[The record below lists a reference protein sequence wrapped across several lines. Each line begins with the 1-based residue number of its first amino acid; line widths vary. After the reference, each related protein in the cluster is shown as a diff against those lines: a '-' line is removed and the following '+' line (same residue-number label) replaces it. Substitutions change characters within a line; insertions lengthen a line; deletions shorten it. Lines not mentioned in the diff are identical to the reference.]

1 MNYDMPQKPLYE
13 LRSNGNVISVGSR
26 IVRIRK
32 SLGLTQEEI
41 AVRIGITQT
50 LFSSYERGRLKIS
63 AEMLGQIAIA
73 LKVTADELLGLAKPE
88 KSNSINGKMLRRLK
102 QIEALP
108 IHKRRVI
115 ISNIDIFLK
124 GALGGEK
131 ARPGQEA
138 FAEFSGFDR
147 RPAASAEGVQAG
159 GRMRQQEPRR

>member
-1 MNYDMPQKPLYE
+1 MNGDMPQKPLYE
-13 LRSNGNVISVGSR
+13 LRSTGNDVSVGSR

-41 AVRIGITQT
+41 ADRVGITQT

-73 LKVTADELLGLAKPE
+73 LEVTADELLGLAKPE
-88 KSNSINGKMLRRLK
+88 KSSSINGKMLRRLK

-124 GALGGEK
+124 GAVDEGK
-131 ARPGQEA
+131 AKPEQET
-138 FAEFSGFDR
+138 FAE
-147 RPAASAEGVQAG
+147 
-159 GRMRQQEPRR
+159 